1 MVLHTE
7 LLEAVTNLSF
17 ALPPRR
23 GAAPHTGQGL
33 PHLQLDQWP
42 PSELVEELAQRSLR
56 LPLVKSKQSRMA
68 SPQSRALCLPDAFA
82 GGPPA
87 AFIDAHEFCHLH
99 PPPEGSIHLTLHRDL
114 RAQAIQLGWAEPH
127 PVTRLGSMPET
138 LVMVYA
144 PRTEQELELV
154 YRLIQGSYE
163 FARGI

>member
-7 LLEAVTNLSF
+7 LLEAVTLSF
-17 ALPPRR
+17 TMPPRR
-23 GAAPHTGQGL
+23 GNAPQTGQGL
-33 PHLQLDQWP
+33 PYLQLDQWP
-42 PSELVEELAQRSLR
+42 PPELVEELAQRSLR
-56 LPLVKSKQSRMA
+56 LPLVKFKQSRMA

-99 PPPEGSIHLTLHRDL
+99 PPPEGSIHLTLHRGL

-138 LVMVYA
+138 LVMLYA

-154 YRLIQGSYE
+154 FQLIQGSYE